1 MSLFSTGID
10 ASAVS
15 TSAIHSVVEVRQIAS
30 RFMILKQWNIEFDG
44 VTASNTPVRVEL
56 IQGTGTASSGG
67 GAGTVNSMKAYQ
79 PAAAATSVT
88 AVTTENGT
96 VTVLE
101 YHRVPP
107 TSGILIQ
114 YPLGEEPFQVGAGS
128 NTNILA
134 VRALAAQ
141 AVNATCTMEWE
152 E

>member
-1 MSLFSTGID
+1 MSLFSSGVD
-10 ASAVS
+10 AQAVS
-15 TSAIHSVVEVRQIAS
+15 VAAIHAVVEIRQVAS
-30 RFMILKQWNIEFDG
+30 RFMLLKQWNIEFDG

-67 GAGTVNSMKAYQ
+67 GAGTVNPMRALQ
-79 PAAAATSVT
+79 PAAAATSVLL
-88 AVTTENGT
+88 VTTENGT

-101 YHRVPP
+101 FHRVPP

-114 YPLGEEPFQVGAGS
+114 YPLGEEPFQVGAAS

-134 VRALAAQ
+134 VRAFAAQ

>member
-10 ASAVS
+10 ASAIS
-15 TSAIHSVVEVRQIAS
+15 TSGIHSVVEVRQVAS
-30 RFMILKQWNIEFDG
+30 RWMFLKQWNLEFDG
-44 VTASNTPVRVEL
+44 VTASNVPVRVEL
-56 IQGTGTASSGG
+56 IQGTGTASTGG
-67 GAGTVNSMKAYQ
+67 GAGTVNSMKAFQ
-79 PAAAATSVT
+79 AAAAATSVT
-88 AVTTENGT
+88 AVTGENAT

-114 YPLGEEPFQVGAGS
+114 YPLGEEPFQVGAAS

-134 VRALAAQ
+134 VRALAGA
-141 AVNATCTMEWE
+141 AVNGTCTCEWE